1 MFKHGDRVTL
11 HDAYGKA
18 TDGILHAPDEEFTR
32 FQRVPGST
40 EAVGQS
46 VMVPQS
52 LGGGYGVYTLILP
65 GNRRF
70 RSEGRIYHRVA

>member
-18 TDGILHAPDEEFTR
+18 TDGILHAPDEHYTH

-40 EAVGQS
+40 KTVGRS
-46 VMVPQS
+46 VTVPQS
-52 LGGGYGVYTLILP
+52 LSGAYGVYTLVMP

>member
-1 MFKHGDRVTL
+1 MFKHGDHVTL

-18 TDGILHAPDEEFTR
+18 TDGILHAPD
-32 FQRVPGST
+32 SL
-40 EAVGQS
+40 AA
-46 VMVPQS
+46 PQS
-52 LGGGYGVYTLILP
+52 LNGKYGVYTLILP